1 MLKKKLLTDKSGEL
15 YEKMLEDAAQR
26 LSDDIDFEILA
37 GMYTELGWTKVVLTP
52 MTWET
57 SDQIDL
63 WLQKNCQGHY
73 IDRGLVW
80 IFENEKDANWFKMRW
95 L

>member
-1 MLKKKLLTDKSGEL
+1 MLKKKLLTDKSGAL
-15 YEKMLEDAAQR
+15 YDKMMEDAAQR
-26 LSDDIDFEILA
+26 LSDDIDFEVLSNVFI
-37 GMYTELGWTKVVLTP
+37 ESGWTKVVLQP

-57 SDQIDL
+57 GAQIDL
-63 WLQKNCQGHY
+63 WLKKNCQGKF

-80 IFENEKDANWFKMRW
+80 IFEKEKDANWFKMRW